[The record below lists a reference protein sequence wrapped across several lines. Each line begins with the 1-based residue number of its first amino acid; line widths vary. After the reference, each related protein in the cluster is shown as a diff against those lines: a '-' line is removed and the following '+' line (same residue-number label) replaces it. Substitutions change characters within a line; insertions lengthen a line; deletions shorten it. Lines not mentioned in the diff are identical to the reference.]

1 MNNSTL
7 PFRSSAL
14 SAACSLGLLLAPAF
28 MNAQIDRTKP
38 PAPGPAPE
46 VHLGEHATVEL
57 PNGMRLIVVE
67 DHKLPLV
74 SVQVRFDIP
83 PITQGSQA
91 GFVDMVGDLMTAGT
105 TTRKK
110 ADIDASVDAIGATLF
125 ASNTGLYASALKKNL
140 GPLME
145 LVTDVV
151 QNPTF
156 PLDELE
162 SLRARSLSGVQSRH
176 DDPEGTAEAVGRSVT
191 FGAAHPYGEV
201 TTEKTLKAIGREV
214 IAGYHSYFFRPEKG
228 YIVFVGDITESEA
241 KDLAKEKFGKWKP
254 APADATKDED
264 GVITVKGIG
273 TLQTLKKAQVPAGV
287 RRAFF
292 VDRED
297 AAQSVIRVSFPLNLL
312 PKDIRSQQA
321 QVMNTILGGGVFN
334 ARLMQNLREKRG
346 FTYGAYS
353 SLDVDRYNSS
363 LTVSVSVRTEV
374 TDSAVAEIIKEL
386 ELMRDTPVTEEE
398 LELAKRHM
406 MGSFGRSLE
415 DPRTVARFA
424 LNTELNELPA
434 DHYRTYLQ
442 RLEAITVQQVLESS
456 RAFLH
461 PDKAIILVVGDKER
475 VIDDLAPLSLQNN
488 NPVIQLTEDGERWR
502 EPIEKV
508 TDRTAEEVHGSFV
521 FAVGGI
527 EAIAPIRNL
536 RLEYEAPMRS
546 GIVRYTTKW
555 FGPVGFR
562 YLVKDSVELVEE
574 VIYDG
579 SRVQYFMPDG
589 SGEYTDAGLEFY
601 RLEAMIVPETGYDEL
616 LEKSLM
622 VGSTT
627 IDGRKAYKIFCT
639 TMSGLS
645 FSEYYDAETGLK
657 LRTVRDQLLSGRSY
671 TITTDYS
678 DWKPINGLL
687 MPHTLSERGG
697 PLGRMVHTLKKV
709 EVGREMPPGFFDV
722 NIPEV
727 EDGPML
733 PEGFPPEDK

>member
-1 MNNSTL
+1 MNNSS
-7 PFRSSAL
+7 PSFRSSAFR
-14 SAACSLGLLLAPAF
+14 AACSVGLLLAPAL
-28 MNAQIDRTKP
+28 MNAQIDRSKP
-38 PAPGPAPE
+38 PVPGPAPV
-46 VHLGEHATVEL
+46 VHFNEHASVEL
-57 PNGMRLIVVE
+57 PNGMHVIVVE

-74 SVQVRFDIP
+74 SVQVRFDVP
-83 PITQGSQA
+83 PIVQGQQA
-91 GFVDMVGDLMTAGT
+91 GFVDMVGELMTAGT
-105 TTRKK
+105 ATRKK
-110 ADIDASVDAIGATLF
+110 ADIDNAVDAIGATLF
-125 ASNTGLYASALKKNL
+125 ASNNGLYASALKKNL
-140 GPLME
+140 APLME

-151 QNPTF
+151 QDPTF
-156 PLDELE
+156 PQDELE

-191 FGAAHPYGEV
+191 FGGNHPYGEI
-201 TTEKTLKAIGREV
+201 TTEMTLKAIKREA
-214 IAGYHSYFFRPEKG
+214 IAGYHDYFFRPEKG
-228 YIVFVGDITESEA
+228 YIVFVGDITEKEA
-241 KDLAKEKFGKWKP
+241 KDIAKEHFGKWKP

-273 TLQTLKKAQVPAGV
+273 RLETLERARGPAGV
-287 RRAFF
+287 RRAFL
-292 VDRED
+292 VDREG

-312 PKDIRSQQA
+312 PKDIRAQRS

-353 SLDVDRYNSS
+353 SLDIDRFNSS

-442 RLEAITVQQVLESS
+442 RLDAITVQQVLEAS

-461 PDKAIILVVGDKER
+461 PDKAVILVVGDKER

-488 NPVIQLTEDGERWR
+488 APVTQLTEDGERWL

-508 TDRTAEEVHGSFV
+508 TDRTAEQVLESHV
-521 FAVGGI
+521 FAVGGRD
-527 EAIAPIRNL
+527 AIAPLRNI
-536 RLEYEAPMRS
+536 RLEYEAPLRN
-546 GIVRYTTKW
+546 GVVRYTTKW
-555 FGPVGFR
+555 IGPVGFR
-562 YLVKDSVELVEE
+562 SLIRDSVDLVEE
-574 VIYDG
+574 VMYDG
-579 SRVQYFMPDG
+579 ERAQFVLPEG
-589 SGEYTDAGLEFY
+589 SGEYTDAALEY
-601 RLEAMIVPETGYDEL
+601 VRLAAMLVPEAGYDKL
-616 LEKSLM
+616 LEKSLL

-627 IDGRKAYKIFCT
+627 IKGRKAYKVYCS
-639 TMSGLS
+639 TMSGLT

-657 LRTVRDQLLSGRSY
+657 VRTVKDQLFNGRSY
-671 TITTDYS
+671 TITIDYS
-678 DWKPINGLL
+678 DLKPINGLL
-687 MPHTLSERGG
+687 MPHTIAERGG
-697 PLGRMVHTLKKV
+697 PAGRMVHTLKKV
-709 EVGREMPPGFFDV
+709 EVGREMPPGFYDV

-727 EDGPML
+727 EDMPV
-733 PEGFPPEDK
+733 PEYTPPEDTK